1 MDQQHSGVFGSAVPG
16 HLLDWQRNLHR
27 QRQFDDFHGCQWL
40 RMEDHLEEIYD
51 VANVPFPGRAWA
63 DAGTTYQFR
72 IDVDQSNL
80 QGVIGTV
87 VAQIDVPDK
96 TIRLPDVVIATGGTR
111 LAIGSGWRNVVIVSL
126 TLHSDGGSA
135 TTARVVDKSTSGPL
149 IQCFN
154 ASGAAT
160 AGTVDAYVQGY

>member
-1 MDQQHSGVFGSAVPG
+1 M
-16 HLLDWQRNLHR
+16 
-27 QRQFDDFHGCQWL
+27 
-40 RMEDHLEEIYD
+40 
-51 VANVPFPGRAWA
+51 PFPGRAWA

-80 QGVIGTV
+80 QGLIGSV

-96 TIRLPDVVIATGGTR
+96 TIRLPDVEITSGGSR
-111 LAIGSGWRNVVIVSL
+111 LSIGTGWRNVVIVSL

-135 TTARVVDKSTSGPL
+135 TTARVVDKSITGPL

>member
-1 MDQQHSGVFGSAVPG
+1 
-16 HLLDWQRNLHR
+16 
-27 QRQFDDFHGCQWL
+27 
-40 RMEDHLEEIYD
+40 
-51 VANVPFPGRAWA
+51 
-63 DAGTTYQFR
+63 
-72 IDVDQSNL
+72 
-80 QGVIGTV
+80 
-87 VAQIDVPDK
+87 
-96 TIRLPDVVIATGGTR
+96 VVIASGGSR
-111 LAIGSGWRNVVIVSL
+111 LSIGTGWRNVVIVSL

>member
-1 MDQQHSGVFGSAVPG
+1 
-16 HLLDWQRNLHR
+16 
-27 QRQFDDFHGCQWL
+27 
-40 RMEDHLEEIYD
+40 
-51 VANVPFPGRAWA
+51 
-63 DAGTTYQFR
+63 
-72 IDVDQSNL
+72 
-80 QGVIGTV
+80 
-87 VAQIDVPDK
+87 
-96 TIRLPDVVIATGGTR
+96 
-111 LAIGSGWRNVVIVSL
+111 VVIVSL

>member
-1 MDQQHSGVFGSAVPG
+1 
-16 HLLDWQRNLHR
+16 
-27 QRQFDDFHGCQWL
+27 
-40 RMEDHLEEIYD
+40 
-51 VANVPFPGRAWA
+51 
-63 DAGTTYQFR
+63 
-72 IDVDQSNL
+72 L
-80 QGVIGTV
+80 QGLIGSV

-96 TIRLPDVVIATGGTR
+96 TIRLPDVAIATGGTR
-111 LAIGSGWRNVVIVSL
+111 LAIGNGWRSVVIVSL

-135 TTARVVDKSTSGPL
+135 TTARVVDKATSGPL